1 MNHIRKRTGFVV
13 FLFAATTAL
22 GQSLPAPEGMKERA
36 NLRNV
41 RYCEV
46 LVVTG
51 SMLSAKAAVYN
62 TLGLND
68 CPASQWASLDPNKLK
83 KELHAM
89 RVVLNGPR
97 YFIMD
102 RNALRSPG
110 AVQTFDG
117 LQARLLAYV
126 EVHRGTEKRTPY
138 TENTIERQSQYVYE
152 GGKNVYELL
161 APGGHNYIMQSYSVE
176 VDKGLNELALTSLGD
191 RLKVPKGWQYRVRK
205 LDQDIVVK
213 NSGSTAYVV
222 QDDFKNTYQRMN

>member
-1 MNHIRKRTGFVV
+1 MNHIWKRIAVV
-13 FLFAATTAL
+13 VSLFAATTAFA
-22 GQSLPAPEGMKERA
+22 QTPPPEGMTERA

-41 RYCEV
+41 RYCE
-46 LVVTG
+46 LLAVTG

-62 TLGLND
+62 TLGLNE
-68 CPASQWASLDPNKLK
+68 CPAAQWASLDPNKLK

-89 RVVLNGPR
+89 RAVLNGPR

-126 EVHRGTEKRTPY
+126 EVHRGTEKRVPY

-152 GGKNVYELL
+152 AGKNVYELL
-161 APGGHNYIMQSYSVE
+161 APAGHSYIMQSYSQE
-176 VDKGLNELALTSLGD
+176 VDKSLNEQALRSMGN
-191 RLKVPKGWQYRVRK
+191 RLKAPKGWQYRVRK
-205 LDQDIVVK
+205 LDQDLVVK
-213 NSGSTAYVV
+213 NSGSTAYVL